1 MICWFK
7 ARHDQEWMF
16 KTYDIRDDPNGKY
29 NVYRFPQQMGVPYGM
44 QKQEVA
50 MNTMW

>member
-7 ARHDQEWMF
+7 ARHDKEWHF
-16 KTYDIRDDPNGKY
+16 KTYDLRDDPNGKY
-29 NVYRFPQQMGVPYGM
+29 NEYRFTQQMGIPYKM
-44 QKQEVA
+44 EKQEVA